1 MALLWRRPERFRT
14 VRDVFEAFDDDL
26 AYTTVMTVLSRLHGK
41 GLVERRMKGRA
52 WAYRARVSQNEYAA
66 AAMTNALDHSEDRRG
81 TLLQF
86 IGRLGPEEQAA
97 LRDRLDR
104 RES

>member
-14 VRDVFEAFDDDL
+14 VRDVFEALDDDI

-41 GLVERRMKGRA
+41 GLVERRMDGRA
-52 WAYRARVSQNEYAA
+52 WAYRVRVSQNEYAA
-66 AAMTNALDHSEDRRG
+66 AVMTDTLDHSGDRHG

-86 IGRLGPEEQAA
+86 IGRLTPDEQAA

-104 RES
+104 GER